1 MYILTIIFGL
11 LAAAVLILLALYFL
25 SPRTLFEW
33 AQKSLRRKGGLVE
46 KSIEAGGFT
55 WPYLEGGPADGEVVV
70 LVHGFAGDKDNW
82 AMFSPYITKKYR
94 FISMDLPG
102 FGDNDRSMDRDYTI
116 PLQVERLRQFLDA
129 LGIAKCH
136 IGGNSMGGHISLQFA
151 LSHPEYLKSL
161 TLYNNA
167 GVMGTTESELQGA
180 VENGENALAIQSAD
194 DVKRMIAFVTHKPA
208 RIPAQF
214 RKIFFEDADKY
225 KDLLDKIFWSIVE
238 TAVEN
243 PLNDQLVDLKV
254 PTLIIWGRHDRLID
268 VSCAEMIHAN
278 VPDSE
283 LVIFEDVGH
292 IPMIEKPKQTAAT
305 KLAFLAKH

>member
-1 MYILTIIFGL
+1 MDILTVVISVIV
-11 LAAAVLILLALYFL
+11 AAIVVILALYFF
-25 SPRTLFEW
+25 SPRTLFNW
-33 AQKSLRRKGGLVE
+33 LQNSLRRKGGLVE
-46 KSIEAGGFT
+46 KSIEAGGFN

-70 LVHGFAGDKDNW
+70 LVHGFGGDKDNW
-82 AMFSPYITKKYR
+82 AMYSPHITAKYR

-102 FGDNDRSMDRDYTI
+102 FGENDRSMDREYDI
-116 PLQVERLRQFLDA
+116 ASQVERLRQFLDA

-167 GVMGTTESELQGA
+167 GVIGENESELQGA
-180 VENGENALAIQSAD
+180 VENGENALAIQSVE
-194 DVKRMIAFVTHKPA
+194 DVKRMMAFVTHKPA
-208 RIPAQF
+208 PIPGQF
-214 RKIFFEDADKY
+214 RKIFFEDANAH

-238 TAVEN
+238 TAVNN
-243 PLNDQLVDLKV
+243 PLNEKLKDLDV

-268 VSCAEMIHAN
+268 VSCAEAIHAGVEN
-278 VPDSE
+278 SE

-292 IPMIEKPKQTAAT
+292 IPMIEKPKETAAA